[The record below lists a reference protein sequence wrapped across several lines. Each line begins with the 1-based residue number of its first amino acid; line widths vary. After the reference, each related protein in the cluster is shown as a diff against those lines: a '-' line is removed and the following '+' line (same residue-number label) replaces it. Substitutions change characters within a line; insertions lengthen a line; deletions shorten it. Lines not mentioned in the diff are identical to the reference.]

1 MPNGSEQA
9 SAYLSEAET
18 TLQSARVLAE
28 DDPDTFASQIVK
40 NAYDAVGTGAFGR
53 RRSAWR
59 GRSATTRREDPTLL
73 RTARRPRAGRD
84 GVRLAL
90 APEQRTVRR
99 FQGIG
104 VVGSVEE
111 LRSGRCGTDSGG
123 YRGTPRVHPRANG
136 RRSVAPGCGVRRVF
150 VRVAVL

>member
-59 GRSATTRREDPTLL
+59 GRSATTRREDPALL
-73 RTARRPRAGRD
+73 RAARRPRAGRD

-99 FQGIG
+99 FQGSEL
-104 VVGSVEE
+104 SVPSKNFDRDGAEQILADTE
-111 LRSGRCGTDSGG
+111 KLLE
-123 YRGTPRVHPRANG
+123 
-136 RRSVAPGCGVRRVF
+136 F
-150 VRVAVL
+150 VRERMDDEA